1 MTKPEQLFDQQKY
14 KGSLKTSSGKYIG
27 QVLWLAKVQLSG
39 KTSGK
44 NIALVKVLRAGKGWD
59 I

>member
-14 KGSLKTSSGKYIG
+14 KCSVKTSSGKYIG
-27 QVLWLAKVQLSG
+27 QVFWLAKVQLSG

-44 NIALVKVLRAGKGWD
+44 NIALVKVLRAGKGGD

>member
-1 MTKPEQLFDQQKY
+1 MQLEPLFDQQKY
-14 KGSLKTSSGKYIG
+14 KRLVKISSGKYIG
-27 QVLWLAKVQLSG
+27 QVFWLAKVQLSG

-44 NIALVKVLRAGKGWD
+44 NIALVKLLRAGKSGD

>member
-14 KGSLKTSSGKYIG
+14 KRSVKTSSGKYIG
-27 QVLWLAKVQLSG
+27 QVFWLPKVQLSG

-44 NIALVKVLRAGKGWD
+44 NIVLVKVLRAGKGGD

>member
-1 MTKPEQLFDQQKY
+1 MMQPEQLFDQQKY
-14 KGSLKTSSGKYIG
+14 KCSVKTSSGKYIG
-27 QVLWLAKVQLSG
+27 QVFWLAKVQLSG

-44 NIALVKVLRAGKGWD
+44 NIALVKVLIASKSED